1 MGKAKRDEE
10 KESRGAAARLTRHHQ
25 DAPGA
30 HRQSPGSQKG
40 DILTSGSWRIAPCPN
55 SVTSKAPHSSH
66 WGFFFFKTQLS
77 PAGGCLAVFHS
88 YWATAPPCG
97 LLRSHIW
104 CTLSTRLL
112 NSDWDGPGDQR
123 LGRPVSILGVNAC
136 EKHTEV
142 MTSTKITVQEVC
154 KTLFCVGLIILIPY
168 SHLYI

>member
-1 MGKAKRDEE
+1 MRRKRAGVQQRGSHDTIRTPQEHTDSHQGAR
-10 KESRGAAARLTRHHQ
+10 KVTFSPVAADGLHPALTQSRLKH
-25 DAPGA
+25 P
-30 HRQSPGSQKG
+30 
-40 DILTSGSWRIAPCPN
+40 ILVIEA
-55 SVTSKAPHSSH
+55 
-66 WGFFFFKTQLS
+66 FFFKTQLS

-97 LLRSHIW
+97 LLRSHVW

-112 NSDWDGPGDQR
+112 NGDWDGPGDQR

-142 MTSTKITVQEVC
+142 MTSTKITVQEVY
-154 KTLFCVGLIILIPY
+154 KTLSCVGLIILIPY